1 MYICHKYVSLPS
13 NEQGSHSQPVQV
25 RFEVVVGIVLRPS
38 LTPYLLAPV
47 PLTQKVVPCAAEGF
61 HRNRFFVFSRLFA
74 PT

>member
-1 MYICHKYVSLPS
+1 MYICHKYVSLPG

-25 RFEVVVGIVLRPS
+25 CFEVVVGIVLRPN

-47 PLTQKVVPCAAEGF
+47 PLTQKAVPCAAEGF
-61 HRNRFFVFSRLFA
+61 HRNRFLVFSRLYV

>member
-1 MYICHKYVSLPS
+1 MYICHKYVSLPG
-13 NEQGSHSQPVQV
+13 NEQGSHSQLVQV
-25 RFEVVVGIVLRPS
+25 YFEVVVGIVLRPS

-61 HRNRFFVFSRLFA
+61 HHNRFLVFSRLFA